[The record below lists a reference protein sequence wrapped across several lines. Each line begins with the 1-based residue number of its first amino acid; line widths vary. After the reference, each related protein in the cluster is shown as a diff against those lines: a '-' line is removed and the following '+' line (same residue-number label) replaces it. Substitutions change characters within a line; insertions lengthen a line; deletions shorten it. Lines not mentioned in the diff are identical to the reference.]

1 MSDAKPSKLHAAP
14 TKRLADG
21 HEAALT
27 IEEVDI
33 NEHCTGSRWS
43 VDNLNLLARII
54 SIITMGQAAHA
65 AQIIAELAPAEPAIN
80 NEALRADAKKAL
92 SIKGGTDNKRRA
104 SRYHRDGLIFE
115 VISWVAAQH
124 ATKGKALLRDPH
136 IKSTTQGLD
145 GLMIELDET
154 LSTISR
160 ATIFEDKCS
169 ENPRRVFRDEIMDA
183 FLTYHKKSRASEL
196 LAAAAALL
204 EKTNLSGTNAIEA
217 AARVLDTGYRAY
229 RGSMAITP
237 KDDSKKRRTRIFK
250 GYENLD
256 GITASQRIGGVLV
269 TADDLRAWF
278 DELAECAIA
287 YIDKLGNGET

>member
-154 LSTISR
+154 LSTKLAVPRFSKTSAPKIL
-160 ATIFEDKCS
+160 AGCS
-169 ENPRRVFRDEIMDA
+169 VTRLWMPFSPTTRNHERVNCWQRQRHC
-183 FLTYHKKSRASEL
+183 L
-196 LAAAAALL
+196 
-204 EKTNLSGTNAIEA
+204 
-217 AARVLDTGYRAY
+217 
-229 RGSMAITP
+229 
-237 KDDSKKRRTRIFK
+237 KRRI
-250 GYENLD
+250 
-256 GITASQRIGGVLV
+256 
-269 TADDLRAWF
+269 
-278 DELAECAIA
+278 
-287 YIDKLGNGET
+287 